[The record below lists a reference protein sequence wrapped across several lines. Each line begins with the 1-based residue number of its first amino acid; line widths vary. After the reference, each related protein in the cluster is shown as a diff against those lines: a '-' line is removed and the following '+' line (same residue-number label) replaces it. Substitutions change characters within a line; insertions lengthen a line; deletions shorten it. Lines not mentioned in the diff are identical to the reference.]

1 MMFPLNPIKSIY
13 SPICW
18 GIISHLWDASPRPAC
33 EVRSEWWESSH
44 PAGAAWFSARLGY
57 RKKIQRK
64 FWNGKII
71 HKLGNFI
78 HTYLFIY
85 IYIHIYIYIYI
96 CIYIYIRIYIY
107 VYIHIYIYVYIYIYI
122 YVYTNIAILTENV
135 RFQIV
140 WFRQR
145 TIKPGTTW
153 FYVSLALLIPERQP
167 ERVNLWDVC
176 QYWLYVFGALS
187 INLWGAGTKLPGHR
201 WCVSSFQRLVSW
213 SLLQKI

>member
-85 IYIHIYIYIYI
+85 IHTYIYKYIH
-96 CIYIYIRIYIY
+96 IYIYIRIYICIHY
-107 VYIHIYIYVYIYIYI
+107 HCHFNRKREVPNRLISATHNKARDNLILRILGSSDTWKATWKSKSMGCLPVLTVCIWGIVYQPVGRWYKASW
-122 YVYTNIAILTENV
+122 TQMM
-135 RFQIV
+135 R
-140 WFRQR
+140 
-145 TIKPGTTW
+145 
-153 FYVSLALLIPERQP
+153 LLIPAVRILVPFAE
-167 ERVNLWDVC
+167 NLK
-176 QYWLYVFGALS
+176 S
-187 INLWGAGTKLPGHR
+187 E
-201 WCVSSFQRLVSW
+201 
-213 SLLQKI
+213 